1 MRTDKLIALTALA
14 ALGLAGCNNANR
26 ANAAAGANSL
36 CKPFTTAAANTA
48 TPGATALPGAAPAA
62 DPSAGLDDC
71 LHRWGYS
78 LAASTDP
85 ANIVADATLAACSQT
100 LSNWNQS
107 SLTTGGT
114 AAPVEAPSLLTGQ
127 PTNPIAEHRSFAEGR
142 ALFYVVQ
149 ARAGHC
155 APPPPANGAPAG
167 RTG

>member
-14 ALGLAGCNNANR
+14 ALGLAGCNNAGR
-26 ANAAAGANSL
+26 ANASGGTGGL
-36 CKPFTTAAANTA
+36 CKPFAAAA
-48 TPGATALPGAAPAA
+48 QPAPAA

-78 LAASTDP
+78 LAASSDP
-85 ANIVADATLAACSQT
+85 ANVVADATMAACSQT

-107 SLTTGGT
+107 SLATAGTT
-114 AAPVEAPSLLTGQ
+114 APVEAPSLITGQ
-127 PTNPIAEHRSFAEGR
+127 PTNPIAEHRAFAESR

-155 APPPPANGAPAG
+155 APPPMANGAPTGRAG
-167 RTG
+167 